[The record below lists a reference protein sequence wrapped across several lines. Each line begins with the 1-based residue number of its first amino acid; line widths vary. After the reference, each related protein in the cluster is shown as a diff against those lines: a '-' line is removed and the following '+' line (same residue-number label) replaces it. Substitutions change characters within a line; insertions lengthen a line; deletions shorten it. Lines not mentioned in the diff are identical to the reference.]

1 MEAVVKR
8 KVTAEFRVEAVKLV
22 NEQGFTQADVARRLN
37 LPYQTLYNW
46 MQLAKAGKLAT
57 VDAKRISVRGRPP
70 VLAKQSVVPVQLST
84 GIGGQFYAGVNTLVP
99 RGLRHHNCG

>member
-37 LPYQTLYNW
+37 VPYQTLCNW
-46 MQLAKAGKLAT
+46 VQLAKAGKLAT
-57 VDAKRISVRGRPP
+57 ADAKRITPMSPLEAEVSRLKKEVAVLREERG
-70 VLAKQSVVPVQLST
+70 
-84 GIGGQFYAGVNTLVP
+84 I
-99 RGLRHHNCG
+99 LRHSSRKNRGEVCLY

>member
-37 LPYQTLYNW
+37 VPYQTLYNW

-57 VDAKRISVRGRPP
+57 VDAKRI
-70 VLAKQSVVPVQLST
+70 T
-84 GIGGQFYAGVNTLVP
+84 P
-99 RGLRHHNCG
+99 REPA